1 MNRIE
6 LIIRIHNIENEEIAR
21 AIFGAL
27 EEMWKFQDASF
38 TPELGIIEAEGT
50 WTTSLD
56 EEVFV
61 DRMTKEVWKKTG
73 FGCKIEMDLVKVDE
87 NPIST
92 YDRCQLD
99 YERIMAIPD
108 PVVEE

>member
-1 MNRIE
+1 VNRLE
-6 LIIRIHNIENEEIAR
+6 LIIRIHNIESEEIAR
-21 AIFGAL
+21 DIFAAL

-38 TPELGIIEAEGT
+38 TPDSGIMEGEGI

-61 DRMTKEVWKKTG
+61 DRLTKAIWKKTG
-73 FGCKIEMDLVKVDE
+73 FGCKIEMDIVRVDE

-92 YDRCQLD
+92 YDRCQAD

-108 PVVEE
+108 PVGQE